1 MRSRINFFHTFQIDC
16 SRIQTSFRILKLI
29 VWELSGNFAPGRV
42 SHPLLGEAKSWQ
54 LWKGCQLYQLVLS
67 IFFTTLFSK
76 LSGFLPFIS
85 QFLDSAQTWH
95 IWRAKNVT
103 FMIFAKM
110 RSGWPWGVPPTFW
123 SAFRDFLGVCKN
135 RCFFIQKHCFTPFL
149 MYLYLRMSGDL
160 SSASQGLPQ
169 QTCQENPSHRF
180 ASWSSLRLVW

>member
-123 SAFRDFLGVCKN
+123 SAFRDFLGVCKK
-135 RCFFIQKHCFTPFL
+135 RCFFLFKNTVLRPFK
-149 MYLYLRMSGDL
+149 
-160 SSASQGLPQ
+160 
-169 QTCQENPSHRF
+169 CIF
-180 ASWSSLRLVW
+180 I